1 MGSGLAAD
9 GARGQVMIGSLRGTL
24 LNKEPGSVL
33 LDVAGVGYEV
43 HVTIA
48 LFERVPEP
56 GAELQ
61 LYVTESMAMYGGG
74 VTLYGFQSLEEKEI
88 FLLLREIPGTGAK
101 KALDYLDKIS
111 KSAPDFRRAI
121 LESDARV
128 LISLF
133 GFTKKTAEKMIVAL
147 KDRIAGLRVSG
158 AEKWNPKSPQ
168 AGTPEAVAALLS
180 LGYRDAEARAA
191 LEHVPA
197 ALKADATTA
206 ELVKLALQQLMTAHG

>member
-1 MGSGLAAD
+1 
-9 GARGQVMIGSLRGTL
+9 MIGSLRGTL